1 MRRILITAVYLALV
15 ILALTLMTLAG
26 RPVETP
32 KPTAT
37 QTPVPTV
44 TQTPV
49 PTPTP
54 EHTGPTT
61 IVIDGLELDGIDD
74 LWVGIPVDGMPE

>member
-1 MRRILITAVYLALV
+1 MRRVWTTAVYLALV
-15 ILALTLMTLAG
+15 ILALTLMALAG
-26 RPVETP
+26 RPVEAP
-32 KPTAT
+32 EPTET
-37 QTPVPTV
+37 W
-44 TQTPV
+44 TPV

-61 IVIDGLELDGIDD
+61 IVINGLELDGIDD

>member
-1 MRRILITAVYLALV
+1 MRRVLLAAVYLALIV
-15 ILALTLMTLAG
+15 LVLTPMALAG
-26 RPVETP
+26 RPVEAPEPTP
-32 KPTAT
+32 SA
-37 QTPVPTV
+37 

-61 IVIDGLELDGIDD
+61 IAIDGLELDGIDD
-74 LWVGIPVDGMPE
+74 LWVGIPVEGMPE

>member
-1 MRRILITAVYLALV
+1 MRRVWTTAVYLALV
-15 ILALTLMTLAG
+15 ILAMTLMALAG
-26 RPVETP
+26 QPVEAP
-32 KPTAT
+32 EPTET
-37 QTPVPTV
+37 W
-44 TQTPV
+44 TPV

-61 IVIDGLELDGIDD
+61 IVINGLELDGIDD

>member
-1 MRRILITAVYLALV
+1 MRRIWVTAVYLALIV
-15 ILALTLMTLAG
+15 LVLTLMALAG
-26 RPVETP
+26 RPEETLE
-32 KPTAT
+32 PTPSAT
-37 QTPVPTV
+37 QA
-44 TQTPV
+44 PV

>member
-1 MRRILITAVYLALV
+1 MAAVYLALIV
-15 ILALTLMTLAG
+15 LVLTLMALAG

-32 KPTAT
+32 EPTPSAT
-37 QTPVPTV
+37 QT
-44 TQTPV
+44 

-74 LWVGIPVDGMPE
+74 LWVGIEIEGMPE

>member
-1 MRRILITAVYLALV
+1 MRRVWIAAVYLALIV
-15 ILALTLMTLAG
+15 LVLTLMSLAG

-32 KPTAT
+32 EPTPSAT
-37 QTPVPTV
+37 QT
-44 TQTPV
+44 

-61 IVIDGLELDGIDD
+61 IAIDGLELDGIDD
-74 LWVGIPVDGMPE
+74 LWVGIPVEGMPE

>member
-1 MRRILITAVYLALV
+1 MRRVLLTAVYLALIV
-15 ILALTLMTLAG
+15 LVLTLMALAG
-26 RPVETP
+26 QPVEAP
-32 KPTAT
+32 EPTET
-37 QTPVPTV
+37 W
-44 TQTPV
+44 TPV

-61 IVIDGLELDGIDD
+61 IVINGLELDGIDD

>member
-15 ILALTLMTLAG
+15 ILALTLMTMAG
-26 RPVETP
+26 QPVETP
-32 KPTAT
+32 E
-37 QTPVPTV
+37 PTV

>member
-1 MRRILITAVYLALV
+1 MEHSGVPGADYPGAD
-15 ILALTLMTLAG
+15 ADGAG
-26 RPVETP
+26 WAPVETP
-32 KPTAT
+32 KPTET
-37 QTPVPTV
+37 W
-44 TQTPV
+44 TPV

-61 IVIDGLELDGIDD
+61 IVINGLELDGIDD

>member
-1 MRRILITAVYLALV
+1 MRRVWTTAVYLALV
-15 ILALTLMTLAG
+15 ILALTLMSLAG
-26 RPVETP
+26 RPVEAP
-32 KPTAT
+32 EPTET
-37 QTPVPTV
+37 W
-44 TQTPV
+44 TPV

-61 IVIDGLELDGIDD
+61 IVINGLELDGIDD

>member
-1 MRRILITAVYLALV
+1 MRRVWTTAVYLALIV
-15 ILALTLMTLAG
+15 LVLTLMALAG
-26 RPVETP
+26 QPVETP
-32 KPTAT
+32 EPTG
-37 QTPVPTV
+37 

-61 IVIDGLELDGIDD
+61 IVIDGLELDCIDD

>member
-1 MRRILITAVYLALV
+1 MRRGWIAAVYLALIV
-15 ILALTLMTLAG
+15 LVLTLISLAG

-32 KPTAT
+32 EPTPSAT
-37 QTPVPTV
+37 QT
-44 TQTPV
+44 

-61 IVIDGLELDGIDD
+61 IAIDGLELDGIDD
-74 LWVGIPVDGMPE
+74 LWVWIPVEGMPE

>member
-1 MRRILITAVYLALV
+1 MRRVWMTAIYLALIV
-15 ILALTLMTLAG
+15 LVLTLMALAG

-32 KPTAT
+32 EPTPSAT
-37 QTPVPTV
+37 QT
-44 TQTPV
+44 

-61 IVIDGLELDGIDD
+61 IAIDGLELDGIDD
-74 LWVGIPVDGMPE
+74 LWVGIPVEGMPE

>member
-1 MRRILITAVYLALV
+1 MRRVWMTAVYLALI
-15 ILALTLMTLAG
+15 ILALTLMSLAG
-26 RPVETP
+26 QPVETP
-32 KPTAT
+32 EPTPSAT
-37 QTPVPTV
+37 QTPA
-44 TQTPV
+44 

>member
-1 MRRILITAVYLALV
+1 MRRVWMAAVYLALIV
-15 ILALTLMTLAG
+15 LVLTLMALAG

-32 KPTAT
+32 EPTPSAT
-37 QTPVPTV
+37 QT
-44 TQTPV
+44 

-74 LWVGIPVDGMPE
+74 LWVGIEIEGMPE

>member
-1 MRRILITAVYLALV
+1 MRRVWMAAIYLALIV
-15 ILALTLMTLAG
+15 LVLTLMALAG
-26 RPVETP
+26 QPVEAP
-32 KPTAT
+32 EPTET
-37 QTPVPTV
+37 W
-44 TQTPV
+44 TPV

-61 IVIDGLELDGIDD
+61 IVINGLELDGIDD

>member
-1 MRRILITAVYLALV
+1 MRRIWITAVYLALIV
-15 ILALTLMTLAG
+15 LALTLMELAG

-32 KPTAT
+32 EPTVMQTPAPSPTAS
-37 QTPVPTV
+37 PS
-44 TQTPV
+44 
-49 PTPTP
+49 P

-61 IVIDGLELDGIDD
+61 IVINGLELDGIDD